1 MTINGKTPEN
11 LEEQAISLV
20 GTDIYEKLIKDYTE
34 KQWGKPTTDPPAFII
49 RRLPVRLTYDNNY
62 FILFEN
68 LFKSGQRRLAINLL
82 LILSVLFATLK

>member
-34 KQWGKPTTDPPAFII
+34 KDRTLSLLRYHQVIGVA
-49 RRLPVRLTYDNNY
+49 LQCVRNELD
-62 FILFEN
+62 
-68 LFKSGQRRLAINLL
+68 
-82 LILSVLFATLK
+82 